1 VKIDFF
7 TSEYDNC
14 VYMLKIDGKVIL
26 YLLIYMND
34 ILITSSTKKEIG
46 MFKEKLNGEFEMK
59 DLGFAKR
66 IMVIMRN

>member
-1 VKIDFF
+1 
-7 TSEYDNC
+7 
-14 VYMLKIDGKVIL
+14 
-26 YLLIYMND
+26 MND